1 MNEFRTIILAAG
13 KGTRMKSQVPKVLH
27 KVAGKPVLEYVLD
40 VVRSLRSLK
49 TYVVVGHKSELIEAH
64 VGARAEIVIQ
74 KQLLGTADAV
84 RSVSSQLKDYSGHVL
99 ILCGDTP
106 LLDRSIIRRLIAV
119 HLRKKASCTVLTA
132 RIPQPGTYGRIIRDD
147 QDAIAAIREYKDAT
161 PEEQAINEINVGVY
175 CFRSPLL
182 FETLKKVQLNPKK
195 KEFYLTDIVE
205 LLLSHGKRVETLVTD
220 DPNVAFG
227 VNTREDLALCE
238 SILRQRTLKRLMY
251 NGVTIVDPKT
261 TFIDGDVKIGQDT
274 TIHPFTVIQ
283 SGVRIGHECSI
294 GPFARVRSGSI
305 IGNKIEIGNF
315 SEISRSR
322 IGDGTFMKHFG
333 YLGDTTVGKNANIGA
348 GCVTANFDGKDKN
361 KTFIGDGAFIGSDA
375 VLVAPVS
382 VGSKAVVGAGSVVT
396 KGKKVPARGLAV
408 GVPARIFSEKA
419 VLNKRKKT

>member
-13 KGTRMKSQVPKVLH
+13 KGTRMKSQLPKVLH
-27 KVAGKPVLEYVLD
+27 KVAGKPVIQYVLD

-49 TYVVVGHKSELIEAH
+49 TYVVVGHKSEMVEAC
-64 VGARAEIVIQ
+64 VRGQADVAIQ

-84 RSVSSQLKDYSGHVL
+84 RSVSSRLKSYKGHVL

-106 LLDRSIIRRLIAV
+106 LLDRAIIRRLV
-119 HLRKKASCTVLTA
+119 TTHLRTKSACTVLTA
-132 RIPQPGTYGRIIRDD
+132 KIPQPGTYGRIIRDD
-147 QDAIAAIREYKDAT
+147 NDAIAAIREYKDAT

-205 LLLSHGKRVETLVTD
+205 LLLNHGQKVETVVTD

-238 SILRQRTLKRLMY
+238 SILRQRTLKRLML
-251 NGVTIVDPKT
+251 NGVTIVDPRT
-261 TFIDGDVKIGQDT
+261 TFIDDDVTIGQDT

-283 SGVRIGHECSI
+283 SGVRIGQACSI
-294 GPFARVRSGSI
+294 GPFARIRPGST
-305 IGNKIEIGNF
+305 IGNKAEVGNF
-315 SEISRSR
+315 GEISRSK
-322 IGDGTFMKHFG
+322 IGEGTLMKHFG
-333 YLGDTTVGKNANIGA
+333 FLGDTTVGKNANIGA
-348 GCVTANFDGKDKN
+348 GCVTANYDGKEKN
-361 KTFIGDGAFIGSDA
+361 KTLIGDGAFVGSDA

-382 VGSKAVVGAGSVVT
+382 IGSKAVVGAGSVVT
-396 KGKKVPARGLAV
+396 RGKKVPARGLAV
-408 GVPARIFSEKA
+408 GVPARIFSENS
-419 VLNKRKKT
+419 VLTKRKKA